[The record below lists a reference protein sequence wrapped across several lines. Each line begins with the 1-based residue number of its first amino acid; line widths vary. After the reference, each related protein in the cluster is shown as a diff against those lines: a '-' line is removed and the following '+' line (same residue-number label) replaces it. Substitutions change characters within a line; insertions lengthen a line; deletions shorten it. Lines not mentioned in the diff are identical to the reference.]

1 LKHDA
6 VAAHWAV
13 KSRRPLVLIAEGSG
27 STGDCAWQE
36 QAVLGRWIRRIC
48 YRANAIIAPSR
59 EIQEELLLAGYP
71 PQKVHYLPHGVKIPP
86 ERTPDRRDQARQSLA
101 ALHPRFHLQPH
112 DKLAVFV
119 GRLHPGKGL
128 RELVEAWRLVVQQCP
143 TLRLWLVGEGP
154 LETELLRQIEAAGL
168 HSRIVLTGSF
178 DDVGEILQA
187 ADLFVFPSHR
197 EGMSLALLEAMAA
210 GLPIV
215 ATDIPGNR
223 ALVQNE
229 ESALLVPVES
239 PGELAEA
246 IIRLAESRELAE
258 RLAQRA
264 RFVAVTQF
272 SLEETVRRHLEL
284 FDEIYTQFMEN
295 ARTD

>member
-1 LKHDA
+1 
-6 VAAHWAV
+6 
-13 KSRRPLVLIAEGSG
+13 
-27 STGDCAWQE
+27 
-36 QAVLGRWIRRIC
+36 
-48 YRANAIIAPSR
+48 
-59 EIQEELLLAGYP
+59 
-71 PQKVHYLPHGVKIPP
+71 
-86 ERTPDRRDQARQSLA
+86 
-101 ALHPRFHLQPH
+101 
-112 DKLAVFV
+112 
-119 GRLHPGKGL
+119 
-128 RELVEAWRLVVQQCP
+128 
-143 TLRLWLVGEGP
+143 
-154 LETELLRQIEAAGL
+154 
-168 HSRIVLTGSF
+168 
-178 DDVGEILQA
+178 
-187 ADLFVFPSHR
+187 
-197 EGMSLALLEAMAA
+197 
-210 GLPIV
+210 
-215 ATDIPGNR
+215 PGNR